1 MENETQRVQLFFA
14 GLTHGDSAN
23 QSHVFGEEDWV
34 RYRYDIHVFAAVLES
49 LFLLCLL
56 LLIRAEVLVALLL
69 KQTLVKLAF
78 FARHS
83 MLLLCCWDD
92 LLFSSN
98 TVLGEEWHLRDCVLQ
113 LLSRL
118 GSLERLLDF
127 FSLLDD
133 RALEFLV
140 SFHRVMELFC
150 LKDLLLVADYTV
162 IAFRGHSRVSCSG
175 MNGFY
180 RLGLRCELFSVLS

>member
-1 MENETQRVQLFFA
+1 MQLVFK
-14 GLTHGDSAN
+14 GLTHGDTAD

-49 LFLLCLL
+49 LFLLYLL

-69 KQTLVKLAF
+69 KQTLVKLAL
-78 FARHS
+78 FARRS
-83 MLLLCCWDD
+83 LLLLRCRND
-92 LLFSSN
+92 LLFASN

-118 GSLERLLDF
+118 GSLERL
-127 FSLLDD
+127 FSLLED

-140 SFHRVMELFC
+140 SFHWVMELFC

-162 IAFRGHSRVSCSG
+162 IAFRGTCRVSCSG
-175 MNGFY
+175 VNGFY